1 MRAVLPFRG
10 RNLPLLIAAGA
21 FTALAL
27 MLSIGHGM
35 HSHAVS
41 LPRPA
46 PPPPVIL
53 SHPAA
58 TDTGIA
64 AQVAPGER
72 AFSIRVAEDEIVGG
86 FLQSGD
92 RVDIFATL
100 PGSLF
105 PARNAQSVP
114 DRSQT
119 LLLLQQIQVLAV
131 GETRA
136 TKGAVQSGARTVSL
150 SLTPTALARLALAQ
164 RFGKISLAIRNPH
177 DAVKVAPEHAT
188 LADLVPLPGHARGR
202 SNGIPI
208 YAGTHRGWS
217 RLP

>member
-1 MRAVLPFRG
+1 MRAALPFRG
-10 RNLPLLIAAGA
+10 RNLPLLIAASA
-21 FTALAL
+21 FTTLAL
-27 MLSIGHGM
+27 MLSLGHGL
-35 HSHAVS
+35 HGAAVS
-41 LPRPA
+41 SPRPA
-46 PPPPVIL
+46 APPPVAPT
-53 SHPAA
+53 HPAA
-58 TDTGIA
+58 AEIGIA
-64 AQVAPGER
+64 AHVAPGER

-131 GETRA
+131 GETLA

-150 SLTPTALARLALAQ
+150 SLTPAALARLALAQ
-164 RFGKISLAIRNPH
+164 RFGKISLAIRNPQ
-177 DAVKVAPEHAT
+177 DAAKVAPERAT
-188 LADLVPLPGHARGR
+188 LADLVPHSGR
-202 SNGIPI
+202 AHGKMDGIPI

>member
-1 MRAVLPFRG
+1 MRAILPFRG

-21 FTALAL
+21 FTSLAL
-27 MLSIGHGM
+27 MLSFGHGM
-35 HSHAVS
+35 RGHDVS

-46 PPPPVIL
+46 AAPPIIA

-58 TDTGIA
+58 TDIGIA
-64 AQVAPGER
+64 ARVAPGER

-105 PARNAQSVP
+105 PARNAQAQP

-131 GETRA
+131 GETLA

-150 SLTPTALARLALAQ
+150 SLTPIALARLALAQ

-177 DAVKVAPEHAT
+177 DAARVAPERAT

-202 SNGIPI
+202 TGGIPI
-208 YAGTHRGWS
+208 YVGTHRVWS
-217 RLP
+217 QVP